1 MGFSDVLSALSGGCM
16 GYAACIDN
24 HKVWSLR
31 NFSIVEAKLLKK
43 LPNLLA
49 FILINFA
56 AEGIYGK
63 SFHNMI

>member
-1 MGFSDVLSALSGGCM
+1 LGFSDVLSALGGGGM
-16 GYAACIDN
+16 GYTAGIDN
-24 HKVWSLR
+24 HEVGSLR
-31 NFSIVEAKLLKK
+31 YFSIVEAKLLKK

-49 FILINFA
+49 FILINFT